1 MDRISLKKRL
11 CWLKNSHADHLD
23 YIERRMRSVAAMPM
37 VRYFAPYQNEMVKL
51 AGHLHMD
58 VEAVKR
64 MTYLEVVRVIH
75 RMIGNEKTRAAAI
88 LSDNIFN
95 LASRTVVFRFQRTQL
110 HPLIPNNE

>member
-11 CWLKNSHADHLD
+11 CWLKSSHADHLD

-37 VRYFAPYQNEMVKL
+37 ARYFAPDQKQAGKL
-51 AGHLHMD
+51 AGHLNVD

-75 RMIGNEKTRAAAI
+75 RMYGQEDMKAAAI
-88 LSDNIFN
+88 EAAWD
-95 LASRTVVFRFQRTQL
+95 LAYPYIIESMRRKKKNAPNRTA
-110 HPLIPNNE
+110 